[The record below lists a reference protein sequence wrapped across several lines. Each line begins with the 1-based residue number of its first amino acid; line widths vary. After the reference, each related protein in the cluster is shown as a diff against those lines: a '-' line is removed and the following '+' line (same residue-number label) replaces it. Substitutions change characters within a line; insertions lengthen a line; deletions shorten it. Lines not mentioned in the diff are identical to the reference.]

1 MFEEQIVRARH
12 FKALHRKGAAFL
24 MANAWSPGSAKLLA
38 SLGFEALATTSAGLC
53 YEMGLVDGQKAL
65 GRDDVLENAAA
76 IADAVDLP
84 VSADL
89 EAGYGGDAETV
100 AETFRLARVA
110 GLAGGSIEDATY
122 DPTEPLYELGE
133 AVARLQAAREGAG
146 ADFVLTARAECYLVG
161 QPNPL
166 RESLRRLQ
174 AYQEAG
180 ADCLYAPGLRKR
192 EEIAELVAN
201 LDLPLNV
208 VVGLSGG
215 GFTRGELAELGVGRV
230 SFGSSLARALHG
242 HLLDVAGRIRESGSF
257 ADLETAPS
265 FDLLEDIFSR

>member
-1 MFEEQIVRARH
+1 MRKVPLFLCPTPGRRA
-12 FKALHRKGAAFL
+12 AP
-24 MANAWSPGSAKLLA
+24 SSKLLA

-65 GRDDVLENAAA
+65 GREEVLENAAA

-89 EAGYGGDAETV
+89 EAGYGGDAETL

-122 DPTEPLYELGE
+122 DPTEPLYEIEE
-133 AVARLQAAREGAG
+133 AVERLQAAREGAG
-146 ADFVLTARAECYLVG
+146 PDFVLTARAECYLAG
-161 QPNPL
+161 HPDPF

-174 AYQEAG
+174 TYQEAG

-192 EEIAELVAN
+192 EEIATLTAN
-201 LDLPLNV
+201 LDLPVNV

-215 GFTRGELAELGVGRV
+215 GFSRAELAELGVARI
-230 SFGSSLARALHG
+230 SFGSALARALHG
-242 HLLDVAGRIRESGSF
+242 QLLAIAAKIKESGDF
-257 ADLETAPS
+257 TEFETAPS
-265 FDLLEDIFSR
+265 FDFLEGIFSR